1 MPRWIA
7 ALRIVLPVFWI
18 GALVALSFLETPLK
32 FQAPGIT
39 IPLGLGIG
47 RIMFTAL
54 AILGGV
60 VLVATTLV
68 HLRPR
73 PARSSVV
80 VLAAIW
86 LVYLVETFAI
96 RPALSVRTDA
106 VIAGEE
112 AGGSSL
118 HYVYIAADVTLL
130 ALLVALVV
138 VTCRAVL
145 PAEAGRPV
153 R

>member
-18 GALVALSFLETPLK
+18 GALIALSFLETPLK

-54 AILGGV
+54 AILGGA
-60 VLVATTLV
+60 VLVAITLV

-73 PARSSVV
+73 SARSSAVL
-80 VLAAIW
+80 LAAIW
-86 LVYLVETFAI
+86 AVYLVETFAI

-112 AGGSSL
+112 AGGSTL
-118 HYVYIAADVTLL
+118 HYFYIAADVTLL